1 MLEGELYVD
10 FGYKRVL
17 LTPSEGDL
25 EIPAWARNR
34 VIPLPPSE
42 DRNAPGSYSMV
53 PEQSDYMLD
62 AIFYENYYRYM
73 DHALAPGGEGISV
86 IQVLCVSLFLSVAL
100 NGQGS
105 VSHKFQMFDRG
116 GSCLA
121 LPNSIPFSLTL
132 SKAMTVVFGRWL
144 GVILGYQPYYKEWT
158 TDRETA
164 KQRMSTSIF
173 TSRFVRD

>member
-86 IQVLCVSLFLSVAL
+86 IQVLC
-100 NGQGS
+100 
-105 VSHKFQMFDRG
+105 MFDRG